1 MAQESLQIFGNHYVL
16 CLRTEAGQTS
26 FVEIESDGDAPN
38 ETILVPSI
46 DEHGLPSVEGH
57 PPNMEDLRSLAELH
71 GRYCLTLLLLARGD
85 ALDELG
91 DRYGYAQ
98 LSDGGT
104 FDALRVLKR
113 ADEDGILADLV
124 ASLCH

>member
-1 MAQESLQIFGNHYVL
+1 MAQESLQIFGNYYLL

-26 FVEIESDGDAPN
+26 FIEIESGGDAPN
-38 ETILVPSI
+38 ETILVPAV
-46 DEHGLPSVEGH
+46 DEQGLPSVVGH
-57 PPNMEDLRSLAELH
+57 APALEDLRSLAELH
-71 GRYCLTLLLLARGD
+71 GRYCLTLLLLAGGD
-85 ALDELG
+85 ALDDLG
-91 DRYGYAQ
+91 NRYGYPQ

-113 ADEDGILADLV
+113 ADEEGVLADLV